1 MKKSILA
8 AALGAVLAAGVMMS
22 PMAHADTDST
32 FLQQLASAGIGP
44 PAGSPDYLVQAY
56 ITEAHT
62 VCTWQNTP
70 GQGGA
75 VMEHKPFQVLTL
87 AQANQFVAITRST
100 YCPGS

>member
-8 AALGAVLAAGVMMS
+8 AAFGAVLAAGVIMS

-44 PAGSPDYLVQAY
+44 PAGSPQYLNQAY
-56 ITEAHT
+56 ISEAHT
-62 VCTWQNTP
+62 VCTWTNTT
-70 GQGGA
+70 GQGSAIVG
-75 VMEHKPFQVLTL
+75 HSPFQNLTV
-87 AQANQFVAITRST
+87 AQGNQFAAIARSI